1 MSKHERIRKA
11 MAKMLVH
18 YQNQGKYL
26 DLDGNTHTDSRGI
39 VAAWK
44 ELDEINQEHKPQ
56 DSKPQDHY

>member
-1 MSKHERIRKA
+1 MMVKTDG
-11 MAKMLVH
+11 LP
-18 YQNQGKYL
+18 GL